1 MLQKRSIEALKQF
14 LDEKVLLYNRAD
26 FIFHDP
32 ISVPH
37 RYSKKQDI
45 EIAGLFAALFSWGN
59 RTAIIQKS
67 ISLMQLFD
75 DAPHDF
81 ILNHTAIDLKKLLSF
96 QYRTFNTTDLLY
108 MLSFLQQHYRRYA
121 TLENAFSQWGN
132 TIEAM
137 LNGFYHYFFSL
148 PDAPYRTKKHIA
160 TPEKKS
166 ACKRLNMYLRW
177 MVRNDNKGVDFGI
190 WQQIAPAQ
198 LICPLDLHVARVAK
212 HFNMIQRKQTDWLT
226 ALELT
231 QFLRFLDANDPVKYD
246 FALFGLGIIEKY

>member
-1 MLQKRSIEALKQF
+1 MLKKSNLALKDF
-14 LDEKVLLYNRAD
+14 LDSKVLLYNTPH
-26 FIFHDP
+26 FISGDP

-37 RYSKKQDI
+37 RFSLQQDI

-67 ISLMQLFD
+67 NTLMHLMD
-75 DAPHDF
+75 NAPYDF
-81 ILNHTAIDLKKLLSF
+81 IKHHQISDLKKLMQF

-108 MLSFLQQHYRRYA
+108 TIHFLQHHYLQHNS
-121 TLENAFSQWGN
+121 LETAFCQWGN

-137 LNGFYHYFFSL
+137 LNGFHHYFFSL
-148 PDAPYRTKKHIA
+148 EDAPLRTRKHIA
-160 TPEKKS
+160 APENKS

-177 MVRNDNKGVDFGI
+177 MVRNDKTGVDFGI
-190 WQQIAPAQ
+190 WKNISPAQ

-212 HFNMIQRKQTDWLT
+212 RLGMIKRKPADWL
-226 ALELT
+226 AAIELT
-231 QFLRFLDANDPVKYD
+231 NFLRLLDKNDPVKYD